1 MPAVKRPKKEKK
13 QPELN
18 DAEKE
23 LQEIREFE
31 ERLKKRD
38 EMRTKRMA
46 PGSAADRKAAEE
58 AERRKAMNE
67 AELEKARRI
76 SRIEYL
82 KKREELKLKE
92 AEDDLKDEI
101 YLFGDV
107 ELTEAEKREINKKK
121 RLLELARQRVTLT
134 DEIDHYLPP
143 EAYEDEQ
150 GRLDLKK
157 KNAVLTARY
166 YQKDEQVVDEQIHW
180 EQSQAKNALT
190 KFGAKDKPK
199 GEDKEYDL
207 VFDDQIEFVQQEIM
221 AGKFDED
228 AQPAVKKTL
237 AQTLA
242 ETRKALPIYPFRD
255 DLLKAVRA
263 HQILIIVGETGSG
276 KTTQIPQYLYED
288 GYCAGGKKI
297 ACTQPRRV
305 AAMSVAKRV
314 ADEIGTKLGNE
325 VGYSI
330 RFEDCTSDRTVLK
343 YMTDG
348 MLLREFLS
356 EPDLA
361 GYNVVMIDEAHERTL
376 HTDILFGLVK
386 DIARFRPDMKLLI
399 SSATLDAKKFS
410 SFFDDA
416 PIYTIPG
423 RRYSVD
429 VFYTKAPEA
438 DYLDAS
444 IVTVLQIHVTQPDG
458 DILVF
463 LTGQEEVETAAEILA
478 VRTRGLGTK
487 IKELI
492 ICKIYST
499 LPSDL
504 QVKIFEPTPP
514 GARKVVLAT
523 NIAETS
529 LTIDGITYV
538 IDPGFCKQ
546 KSYNPRTGME
556 SLIVTPI
563 SKASAE
569 QRAGR
574 AGRTSP
580 GKCFRLYTA
589 WAYKHELDE
598 NTIPEIQRTNLGN
611 VVLLLK
617 SLGINDLIHFDFMD
631 PPPAETLIRALEE
644 LYALGALNERGELT
658 KLGRRMA
665 EFPIDPMMA
674 KMILASE
681 KYGCSEEVLTIVSML
696 NVNNA
701 IFYRPKDKAVHADNA
716 RINFNKP
723 SGDHLTLLN
732 VYNQWKESNYSMQ
745 WCFEN
750 FVQFRSMKRA
760 RDVRDQIEGLLERVE
775 IDPTSVGDDDHVPIR
790 KAITAGYF
798 YHTAQL
804 QRSGAYRT
812 LKHKQAV
819 QIHPSSS
826 LFQLLPRWVL
836 YHELVFTTKEFMRQV
851 IEIEPEWLVEIAP
864 HYYKQSEIMDAS
876 KRKMPKKAGRAGGQQ
891 K

>member
-1 MPAVKRPKKEKK
+1 VRKILDKGRKALPGSVTERARWIATLRHGSTISCTASLASLSPPSLTTLSPSVNLIAHPGEIISHDSVFAYVCVHDAARKSKDVSALTRSLMDQDLPAGQQTTQFANQLWSKVGKGAAATTSRYEEEEKRLAQVVAKNQQYKLVLDVDDEPSAGNTAKADKTDKRKADKAKKRLRTKLKQESDGEDETVPAVKRPKKEKK
-13 QPELN
+13 QPGMLFSKLCSWTTAGLLCLSARRVAGAELN

-348 MLLREFLS
+348 MLLR
-356 EPDLA
+356 
-361 GYNVVMIDEAHERTL
+361 
-376 HTDILFGLVK
+376 
-386 DIARFRPDMKLLI
+386 
-399 SSATLDAKKFS
+399 
-410 SFFDDA
+410 
-416 PIYTIPG
+416 
-423 RRYSVD
+423 
-429 VFYTKAPEA
+429 
-438 DYLDAS
+438 
-444 IVTVLQIHVTQPDG
+444 
-458 DILVF
+458 
-463 LTGQEEVETAAEILA
+463 
-478 VRTRGLGTK
+478 
-487 IKELI
+487 
-492 ICKIYST
+492 
-499 LPSDL
+499 
-504 QVKIFEPTPP
+504 
-514 GARKVVLAT
+514 
-523 NIAETS
+523 
-529 LTIDGITYV
+529 YV
-538 IDPGFCKQ
+538 
-546 KSYNPRTGME
+546 
-556 SLIVTPI
+556 
-563 SKASAE
+563 
-569 QRAGR
+569 
-574 AGRTSP
+574 
-580 GKCFRLYTA
+580 
-589 WAYKHELDE
+589 
-598 NTIPEIQRTNLGN
+598 
-611 VVLLLK
+611 
-617 SLGINDLIHFDFMD
+617 
-631 PPPAETLIRALEE
+631 
-644 LYALGALNERGELT
+644 
-658 KLGRRMA
+658 
-665 EFPIDPMMA
+665 
-674 KMILASE
+674 
-681 KYGCSEEVLTIVSML
+681 
-696 NVNNA
+696 
-701 IFYRPKDKAVHADNA
+701 
-716 RINFNKP
+716 
-723 SGDHLTLLN
+723 
-732 VYNQWKESNYSMQ
+732 
-745 WCFEN
+745 
-750 FVQFRSMKRA
+750 
-760 RDVRDQIEGLLERVE
+760 
-775 IDPTSVGDDDHVPIR
+775 
-790 KAITAGYF
+790 
-798 YHTAQL
+798 
-804 QRSGAYRT
+804 
-812 LKHKQAV
+812 
-819 QIHPSSS
+819 SSS
-826 LFQLLPRWVL
+826 LIFLSGL
-836 YHELVFTTKEFMRQV
+836 
-851 IEIEPEWLVEIAP
+851 
-864 HYYKQSEIMDAS
+864 
-876 KRKMPKKAGRAGGQQ
+876 
-891 K
+891 